1 MNKILELQAKKYAI
15 ETSGDLS
22 SEGKKKAMDALNR
35 EIEVTRGAMAR
46 ELSTSWGAL
55 KSKMTTNIERVQAAE
70 AKAAE
75 RWDYSRL
82 NYMTQAVK
90 SQVNS
95 AANFEAVKGLYDAA
109 KNNGDNHAR
118 RVWCEVIQEHVAT
131 KYRTGEGVALSKQLQ
146 AELDSVL
153 TTPELD
159 AARSEGSDLTRQAAA
174 LDVLTKQAN
183 GYFYGGQLGVNM
195 IYGVKTAFETMT
207 EGLQINQRVDAE
219 SLATITTVELVD

>member
-1 MNKILELQAKKYAI
+1 MNKIHDLQAKKYAI

-22 SEGKKKAMDALNR
+22 AEGKKKAMDALNR
-35 EIEVTRGAMAR
+35 EIEVTRGAMVR
-46 ELSTSWGAL
+46 ELSASWGDL
-55 KSKMTTNIERVQAAE
+55 KSKVAANIAQVQAAE

-109 KNNGDNHAR
+109 KNNGDNHVR
-118 RVWCEVIQEHVAT
+118 RVWAEIVQEHVAT

-159 AARSEGSDLTRQAAA
+159 AARAEGSDITRQAAA
-174 LDVLTKQAN
+174 LDVLTKEAN
-183 GYFYGGQLGVNM
+183 SYFYGNKIAGNAIWG
-195 IYGVKTAFETMT
+195 ISTEFETMT
-207 EGLQINQRVDAE
+207 AGLQIKQRVDGE
-219 SLATITTVELVD
+219 TLATITSVSLVD

>member
-1 MNKILELQAKKYAI
+1 MEI
-15 ETSGDLS
+15 S
-22 SEGKKKAMDALNR
+22 KA
-35 EIEVTRGAMAR
+35 EIA
-46 ELSTSWGAL
+46 
-55 KSKMTTNIERVQAAE
+55 
-70 AKAAE
+70 
-75 RWDYSRL
+75 
-82 NYMTQAVK
+82 
-90 SQVNS
+90 S
-95 AANFEAVKGLYDAA
+95 AAAA
-109 KNNGDNHAR
+109 FSAAS
-118 RVWCEVIQEHVAT
+118 QTPAT
-131 KYRTGEGVALSKQLQ
+131 SATPHDLPDEELLPLRMSDLPLRIEGTVLEGRIKQLQ
-146 AELDSVL
+146 AELERVL

>member
-1 MNKILELQAKKYAI
+1 MNKIHELQAKKHAI

-35 EIEVTRGAMAR
+35 EIEATRGAMVR
-46 ELSTSWGAL
+46 ELSTSWGDL
-55 KSKMTTNIERVQAAE
+55 KVKMKANVSKVQAAE

-95 AANFEAVKGLYDAA
+95 AANFETVKGLYDAA
-109 KNNGDNHAR
+109 KNNGDSHAR
-118 RVWCEVIQEHVAT
+118 RVWCEVIQEHVAA